1 MADTV
6 DTANIAA
13 EATTPDSTS
22 DSTSENLSPEEQ
34 FQAGIKRYQEG
45 ESAED
50 LIPMF
55 KDVCDRS
62 PKSSAAW
69 TCLSWLYLLAGKGP
83 LAVKTARKAVKL
95 NPQDAQARVNLAAA
109 LLEDKQK
116 GVRDHVEIAEQIM
129 IVDTESRDEVK
140 ENLQEGLERRPDS
153 KGLKRLQEWLFE
165 D

>member
-1 MADTV
+1 MV
-6 DTANIAA
+6 DTAD
-13 EATTPDSTS
+13 TPPETPV
-22 DSTSENLSPEEQ
+22 LSPEDQ
-34 FQAGIKRYQEG
+34 FQAGIKRYQDGEG
-45 ESAED
+45 AEE
-50 LIPMF
+50 LIPVF
-55 KDVCDRS
+55 KEVCDRS

-69 TCLSWLYLLAGKGP
+69 TCLSWLYLLTGKSA

-95 NPQDAQARVNLAAA
+95 NPQDAQARINLAAA

-116 GVRDHVEIAEQIM
+116 GVREHVELAEQIM

-153 KGLKRLQEWLFE
+153 KGLKRLQAWLFE